1 MRVYC
6 AITTLNYARDLALSS
21 GSIDASLQAHL
32 CVGVTKIEVVGEKKG
47 RARKKRRKYPKKTL
61 QGVQ

>member
-47 RARKKRRKYPKKTL
+47 
-61 QGVQ
+61 